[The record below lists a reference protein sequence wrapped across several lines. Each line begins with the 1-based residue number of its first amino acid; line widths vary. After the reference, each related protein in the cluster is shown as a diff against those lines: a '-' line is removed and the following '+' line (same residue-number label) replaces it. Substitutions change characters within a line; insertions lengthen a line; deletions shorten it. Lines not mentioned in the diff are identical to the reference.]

1 MALTKSG
8 QERKAP
14 IRKTA
19 EEKAALRVGRG
30 ERALKNAQKRVERA
44 QKRVDA
50 SAAALATI
58 EADKADLVFA
68 QDAVE
73 SAQSYLDRLQGNVAV
88 EGGDLDDDLGDEG
101 DEGDDLGDNGI

>member
-88 EGGDLDDDLGDEG
+88 EGDLDDDLG